1 MLEGI
6 RDRTIWFYLLV
17 LNFRNII
24 FKVPRKKGKKMK
36 QNKKQLFA
44 ILLITAIISG
54 FITYTIYSIK
64 QTLSNEKDE
73 NKPRTTY
80 TTEQL
85 PDETYR
91 NPETLHILFEKMSGL
106 QLDNEVQ
113 EKKLT
118 VYNYKFTPDDANQD
132 SDIFLKFGKKLQE
145 NGYDHISET
154 ADSDGYKNQFEL
166 YYDKIHFMIYTESS
180 PDTIKL
186 SILNYNDN
194 NKI

>member
-1 MLEGI
+1 MLESI

-64 QTLSNEKDE
+64 QTPSNEKDE

-80 TTEQL
+80 TTEHL

-132 SDIFLKFGKKLQE
+132 SDIFLKF
-145 NGYDHISET
+145 
-154 ADSDGYKNQFEL
+154 
-166 YYDKIHFMIYTESS
+166 
-180 PDTIKL
+180 
-186 SILNYNDN
+186 
-194 NKI
+194 

>member
-1 MLEGI
+1 
-6 RDRTIWFYLLV
+6 
-17 LNFRNII
+17 
-24 FKVPRKKGKKMK
+24 MK

-64 QTLSNEKDE
+64 QTTSHEKDE

-80 TTEQL
+80 TTQQL

-154 ADSDGYKNQFEL
+154 GDSDGYKNQFEL

-180 PDTIKL
+180 PDTVKL

-194 NKI
+194 NEI

>member
-1 MLEGI
+1 MFSKYQE
-6 RDRTIWFYLLV
+6 RRA
-17 LNFRNII
+17 
-24 FKVPRKKGKKMK
+24 KKNET
-36 QNKKQLFA
+36 NKKQLFA

-64 QTLSNEKDE
+64 QTASNKKDE
-73 NKPRTTY
+73 NKP
-80 TTEQL
+80 E
-85 PDETYR
+85 
-91 NPETLHILFEKMSGL
+91 LHIQRSSSQMKHIETQKQLHMLFEKMSGL

-180 PDTIKL
+180 PDTVKL

-194 NKI
+194 NEI

>member
-64 QTLSNEKDE
+64 QTPNNEKDE

-118 VYNYKFTPDDANQD
+118 VYNYKFTPDDAKTML
-132 SDIFLKFGKKLQE
+132 IR
-145 NGYDHISET
+145 T
-154 ADSDGYKNQFEL
+154 V
-166 YYDKIHFMIYTESS
+166 IYF
-180 PDTIKL
+180 
-186 SILNYNDN
+186 
-194 NKI
+194 

>member
-1 MLEGI
+1 
-6 RDRTIWFYLLV
+6 
-17 LNFRNII
+17 
-24 FKVPRKKGKKMK
+24 MK

-54 FITYTIYSIK
+54 FITYTIYSIR
-64 QTLSNEKDE
+64 QTTSNEKNE

-85 PDETYR
+85 PDEAYR

-132 SDIFLKFGKKLQE
+132 SDIDRK
-145 NGYDHISET
+145 SVV
-154 ADSDGYKNQFEL
+154 
-166 YYDKIHFMIYTESS
+166 
-180 PDTIKL
+180 
-186 SILNYNDN
+186 
-194 NKI
+194 

>member
-1 MLEGI
+1 
-6 RDRTIWFYLLV
+6 
-17 LNFRNII
+17 
-24 FKVPRKKGKKMK
+24 MK

-64 QTLSNEKDE
+64 QTPNNEKDE

-118 VYNYKFTPDDANQD
+118 VYNYKFTPDDAKTML
-132 SDIFLKFGKKLQE
+132 IR
-145 NGYDHISET
+145 T
-154 ADSDGYKNQFEL
+154 V
-166 YYDKIHFMIYTESS
+166 IYF
-180 PDTIKL
+180 
-186 SILNYNDN
+186 
-194 NKI
+194 